1 MRNQFENR
9 QFIIGGFFVLIA
21 VVFII
26 RLFSIQVLDDSYKTS
41 SENNVLRKQ
50 TDYPG
55 RGLIYDRNGELLVY
69 NEAAYD
75 LMVTPREVSSLDTG
89 LLCHILAI
97 DTLNLLE
104 RLNKAK
110 RYSHYKSSIFMKQVS
125 VETYAQLQENMYL
138 FPGFYVQSR
147 TLRKYPQS
155 IASHLL
161 GYVGEVGTRT
171 IKKDPYYKEGDYI
184 GISGIEKAYEQQL
197 RGEKGLLLL
206 LKDVHNNVKGSFQ
219 DGKFDKEAKP
229 GKNITTTID
238 ARLQA
243 YGEQLMK
250 GKRGSI
256 VAIEPATGEILSL
269 VSAPSYDP
277 NMLVGRKRSP
287 NYQVLNSDSLN
298 KPLFNRAALAQ
309 YPPGSTFKLL
319 NALIGL
325 QEKTLYVGSKYKCVG
340 GYHYGEDNRKMGC
353 HEHRSPL
360 NLTEAIAT
368 SCNAYFCNVYRN
380 TIDKY
385 PNTYTGYDRWREQI
399 MSFGLGDWM
408 NNDLPT
414 GQKGFVPS
422 SDYYD
427 RMYGRKRWKAL
438 TNLSLSIGQD
448 ALLTTPIQMAN
459 MTAAIAN
466 RGYYYTPHVVKAI
479 EGDSIDIRFRKPK
492 HTSVD
497 SIHFETVIRGMQEV
511 VEDTELGTSN
521 AARLDSITVCGKT
534 GTAQNPHGEDHSI
547 FIAFAPKNNPQI
559 ALAVYVENGG
569 WGSTW
574 AVPIGSLMIEEYLT
588 DSVQRTELESFILE
602 GEIDY
607 PE

>member
-1 MRNQFENR
+1 
-9 QFIIGGFFVLIA
+9 
-21 VVFII
+21 
-26 RLFSIQVLDDSYKTS
+26 
-41 SENNVLRKQ
+41 
-50 TDYPG
+50 
-55 RGLIYDRNGELLVY
+55 
-69 NEAAYD
+69 
-75 LMVTPREVSSLDTG
+75 
-89 LLCHILAI
+89 
-97 DTLNLLE
+97 
-104 RLNKAK
+104 
-110 RYSHYKSSIFMKQVS
+110 
-125 VETYAQLQENMYL
+125 
-138 FPGFYVQSR
+138 
-147 TLRKYPQS
+147 
-155 IASHLL
+155 
-161 GYVGEVGTRT
+161 
-171 IKKDPYYKEGDYI
+171 
-184 GISGIEKAYEQQL
+184 
-197 RGEKGLLLL
+197 
-206 LKDVHNNVKGSFQ
+206 
-219 DGKFDKEAKP
+219 
-229 GKNITTTID
+229 
-238 ARLQA
+238 
-243 YGEQLMK
+243 
-250 GKRGSI
+250 
-256 VAIEPATGEILSL
+256 
-269 VSAPSYDP
+269 
-277 NMLVGRKRSP
+277 
-287 NYQVLNSDSLN
+287 
-298 KPLFNRAALAQ
+298 
-309 YPPGSTFKLL
+309 
-319 NALIGL
+319 
-325 QEKTLYVGSKYKCVG
+325 
-340 GYHYGEDNRKMGC
+340 
-353 HEHRSPL
+353 
-360 NLTEAIAT
+360 
-368 SCNAYFCNVYRN
+368 VYRN

-414 GQKGFVPS
+414 GQKGFVPT

-521 AARLDSITVCGKT
+521 AARLDSIIVCGKT

-547 FIAFAPKNNPQI
+547 FIAFAPKNNPKI